1 MSALVES
8 SIQKGETLL
17 GENRIVLHNI
27 SWTTYESLLR
37 DLSSQ
42 SAPHLTY
49 DQGILEIMSPLP
61 PHERINRIT
70 ALIVEVLAE
79 ELNIDVDSLGST
91 TFKRKDLERGF
102 EPDSCF
108 YIKNES
114 AIAGKDEIDLNID
127 PPPDLIFEVDI
138 TSPSIA
144 KLPIYAHLGVPE
156 VWRHN
161 GKKFT
166 IYKLEK
172 GIYQISDTSM
182 SFPSIKS
189 DELAYFINQ
198 GRILK
203 KTLFLK
209 SLRDW
214 IKQKINS

>member
-1 MSALVES
+1 MSALVEP
-8 SIQKGETLL
+8 SIQKPETLL
-17 GENRIVLHNI
+17 GENRIVLYNI

-91 TFKRKDLERGF
+91 TFKREDLERGF

-156 VWRHN
+156 V
-161 GKKFT
+161 
-166 IYKLEK
+166 
-172 GIYQISDTSM
+172 
-182 SFPSIKS
+182 
-189 DELAYFINQ
+189 
-198 GRILK
+198 
-203 KTLFLK
+203 
-209 SLRDW
+209 
-214 IKQKINS
+214 